1 MVILHGGDKIKTN
14 EKIADLFFLPQQ
26 PGNIILE
33 T

>member
-14 EKIADLFFLPQQ
+14 EKIADLFLPQQ